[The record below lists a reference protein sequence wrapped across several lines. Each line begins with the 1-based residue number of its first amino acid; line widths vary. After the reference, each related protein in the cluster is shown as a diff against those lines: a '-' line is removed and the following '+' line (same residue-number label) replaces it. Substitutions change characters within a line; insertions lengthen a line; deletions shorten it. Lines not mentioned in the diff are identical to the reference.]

1 MDKAEIRKAILN
13 DMARPLAE
21 TIQAIAKL
29 HEESYD
35 HAAAEKATQAE
46 ALCSMDQFYGIT
58 IQEAADQLCEPLMAA
73 VLGRMLKQSW
83 NESLDWAKE
92 VLL

>member
-21 TIQAIAKL
+21 TIQAVAKL
-29 HEESYD
+29 HEGSFD
-35 HAAAEKATQAE
+35 QAAADKASQANT
-46 ALCSMDQFYGIT
+46 AGNFDQFYGIT

-73 VLGRMLKQSW
+73 VIGRMLKQSW

-92 VLL
+92 ALL